1 MRRVAI
7 VALCALALAPAV
19 EAAPRPTGGTTLQ
32 IPQNQAVR
40 LTLSQPA
47 KSMVVANP
55 EIADINVSDA
65 DSLIVIGKRVG
76 ATSLFVVDRNG
87 RTILQRTVVVTRP
100 ADPSPQMTYFRGAK
114 PQTFRCAPDCTPQK
128 AEQDSP
134 FSGLSSFFSG
144 FSNDE

>member
-7 VALCALALAPAV
+7 AAMGALALAPAV
-19 EAAPRPTGGTTLQ
+19 EAAPRPAAGAALQ

-47 KSMVVANP
+47 KSMVIANP
-55 EIADINVSDA
+55 DIADINVSDA

-100 ADPSPQMTYFRGAK
+100 ADPSPQVTDFRGAK
-114 PQTFRCAPDCTPQK
+114 PQAYRCAPDCTPQK
-128 AEQDSP
+128 AEQDGP
-134 FSGLSSFFSG
+134 FSGLSSFFSAFG
-144 FSNDE
+144 SED